1 MITDVRL
8 LKKSS
13 QSDSALDVVF
23 QQSTADES
31 EEKQQQ
37 QMVEAE
43 ETMSTDSSIP
53 GVDEEGRKIKK
64 KPRFQFSSLIKRNRN
79 KTWLYSIFHIFKI
92 IIM

>member
-1 MITDVRL
+1 MITDIRL

-23 QQSTADES
+23 QQATAEES
-31 EEKQQQ
+31 ELKQQQ
-37 QMVEAE
+37 IVEAE

-53 GVDEEGRKIKK
+53 GADEEGRKLKK

-79 KTWLYSIFHIFKI
+79 KT
-92 IIM
+92 